1 MANKRITVT
10 KESDTGRNKVFK
22 DNRTGESMTDKQ
34 FVKKIEQGLYPD
46 YHTRTIHKIK
56 TPCSNPDGKPSNNL
70 N

>member
-1 MANKRITVT
+1 MANKRISVT
-10 KESDTGRNKVFK
+10 AETPTGRNVSYK
-22 DNRTGESMTDKQ
+22 DNRTGESMTRPQ

-56 TPCSNPDGKPSNNL
+56 TPCSNPDGKPGNNL